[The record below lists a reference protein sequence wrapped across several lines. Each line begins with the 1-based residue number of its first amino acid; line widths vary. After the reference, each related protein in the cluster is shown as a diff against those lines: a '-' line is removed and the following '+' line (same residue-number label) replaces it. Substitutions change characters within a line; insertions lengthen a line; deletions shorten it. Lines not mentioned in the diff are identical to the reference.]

1 MKVAIVGA
9 GIGGLVTANG
19 LQRHGAEVVVL
30 ERAEEPPASGS
41 GLSVFGNGWTA
52 LDSVGVG
59 DRVREVAGS
68 QLQGLRAGQ
77 RRPDGKWLA
86 TTSAHATRELR
97 VVHRADLQNE
107 LLASLAPGTVR
118 FATAVTAV
126 AATTATVQT
135 GTDDAP
141 LQFDLV
147 VAADGINSQVRA
159 AWGGDPGTRYSGY
172 SAWRGI
178 TDRPVD
184 LLGAAGET
192 WGRGERFGFAPLHDG
207 RVYWFA
213 VASMPADSSAADEH
227 ATVTTMVE
235 GWHEPIAA
243 IVAATDPA
251 AVFRLPIHELAR
263 PLPSFRR
270 GRCVLLGDAAHAMTP
285 DLGQGGNQA
294 MEDGATLT
302 ALLAHLC
309 GATTPNASQLDH
321 ALTEYDRLRRTR
333 TQPIATRARR
343 VGQLA
348 QAHGRMSSRMRDALM
363 RSTPRRSLDRQLLA
377 VQDWQPPESA
387 LTKPV
392 ELQS

>member
-9 GIGGLVTANG
+9 GIGGLVAANG

-52 LDSVGVG
+52 LDRVGVG
-59 DRVREVAGS
+59 DRVRHVAGS
-68 QLQGLRAGQ
+68 QIQGLRAGQ

-86 TTSAHATRELR
+86 TTSPHATRELR

-118 FATAVTAV
+118 FATAVSAV
-126 AATTATVQT
+126 DATTATVQT
-135 GTDDAP
+135 RTDDAP
-141 LQFDLV
+141 WEFDLV

-159 AWGGDPGTRYSGY
+159 SWGGDPGTRYSGY

-178 TDRPVD
+178 TNRPVD

-192 WGRGERFGFAPLHDG
+192 WGKGERFGFAPLHDG

-213 VASMPADSSAADEH
+213 VASMPADSPAADEH
-227 ATVTTMVE
+227 AAVTTMVQA
-235 GWHEPIAA
+235 WHDPIAA

-251 AVFRLPIHELAR
+251 AVFRLPIHELAK

-270 GRCVLLGDAAHAMTP
+270 ERCVLLGDAAHAMTP

-294 MEDGATLT
+294 MEDSATLT

-309 GATTPNASQLDH
+309 SATTPDASLLDR
-321 ALTEYDRLRRTR
+321 ALKEYDRLRRAR
-333 TQPIATRARR
+333 TQPIAARARR

-363 RSTPRRSLDRQLLA
+363 RLTPRRSLDRQLLA
-377 VQDWQPPESA
+377 VQDWHPPESLLA
-387 LTKPV
+387 KPL